1 MQLNANFTTPYAH
14 WALVVKTNDDGSVT
28 MYDPDSTSASGHTWA
43 AGTIA
48 KNSSTLLSVTAAS
61 DDTASA
67 SDGSSS
73 Q

>member
-1 MQLNANFTTPYAH
+1 
-14 WALVVKTNDDGSVT
+14 

-48 KNSSTLLSVTAAS
+48 KNASTLLSVTAAS
-61 DDTASA
+61 A
-67 SDGSSS
+67 SDDSSS